1 MGIRIK
7 DATFSRCKMGGS
19 RNEILKVGVKAD
31 SLRDSLKFHHH
42 GLRVLS
48 WNTHLTIWISSH
60 LKTSSCQI
68 FIRLKRHAHY
78 NFGHMRIHHLTLL
91 HISRCSCYLTPITYL
106 SERKIE
112 IFAVPT
118 DPISN
123 PLSERFLNLLLENHH
138 LLLHYFIL
146 IGVLH
151 VLILFVAAHTIRAD
165 SLK

>member
-1 MGIRIK
+1 
-7 DATFSRCKMGGS
+7 
-19 RNEILKVGVKAD
+19 
-31 SLRDSLKFHHH
+31 
-42 GLRVLS
+42 
-48 WNTHLTIWISSH
+48 
-60 LKTSSCQI
+60 
-68 FIRLKRHAHY
+68 
-78 NFGHMRIHHLTLL
+78 MRIYHLTLL
-91 HISRCSCYLTPITYL
+91 HTSRCSCYLAPVTYL

-165 SLK
+165 SLKRSIVFLHLRLSVKRTRWIIILVNNVVFAHYELLRRFLSLFKKMLRLPIEILLGLNLLAPIAFQATIEVIVLAL